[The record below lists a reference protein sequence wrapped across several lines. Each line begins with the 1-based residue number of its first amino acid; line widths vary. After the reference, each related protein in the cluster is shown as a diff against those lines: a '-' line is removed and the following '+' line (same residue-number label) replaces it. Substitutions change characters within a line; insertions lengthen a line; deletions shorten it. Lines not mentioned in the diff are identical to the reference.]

1 VLFDS
6 SGCYGP
12 DVKLEKTEE
21 FPLTEVASSGQSQ
34 SGLHISFSLA
44 FETIPNKLEAQ
55 VRSSSISVFCS
66 TRHG

>member
-1 VLFDS
+1 
-6 SGCYGP
+6 
-12 DVKLEKTEE
+12 VKLEKTEE